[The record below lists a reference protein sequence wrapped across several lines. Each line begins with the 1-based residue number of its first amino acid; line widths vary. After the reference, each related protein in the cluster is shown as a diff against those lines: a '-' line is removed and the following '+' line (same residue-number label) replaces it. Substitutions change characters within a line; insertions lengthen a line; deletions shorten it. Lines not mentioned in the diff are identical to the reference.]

1 MTENDNQPVTPDQ
14 PAQAPQQGAGENP
27 ADGLREELAKARS
40 RNKVLVTV
48 AVVLGTVFVL
58 AAGSAYVVYMK
69 VSAAKENIEQA
80 FASFPPPDQ
89 GYQPEAVRLPGQGVS
104 LSTAMPRS
112 SLGLFTGGVPG
123 AQEGLPDMAA
133 SQEAAKALFKYSDRP
148 IVKEFIEDLKK
159 NPEMAAALAAS
170 KDGNPFAVM
179 YTVRNAKGMDKLVM
193 RYASRPEFLKLMMEV
208 ANDPE
213 LKPLMSGLP
222 PGMGLPAGA
231 PPARNVPVI
240 SAPAAQPAGQYDE
253 EEEDIKFDPS
263 AISGPSARPAS
274 GAQLPPPVDSE

>member
-1 MTENDNQPVTPDQ
+1 MTENDNRPVTPEQ
-14 PAQAPQQGAGENP
+14 PAQAPQQGAGEP
-27 ADGLREELAKARS
+27 SAEGLREELARVRK
-40 RNKVLVTV
+40 RNRVLVTV
-48 AVVLGTVFVL
+48 AAVLGTIFVL
-58 AAGSAYVVYMK
+58 AAGAAYVVYMK
-69 VSAAKENIEQA
+69 VSAAKENIEQV
-80 FASFPPPDQ
+80 FASFPPPGQ
-89 GYQPEAVRLPGQGVS
+89 GYQPEALRLPGQGVA
-104 LSTAMPRS
+104 LSTSMPQS
-112 SLGLFTGGVPG
+112 SLGLFTGGIPG
-123 AQEGLPDMAA
+123 AQGGLPDMAA

-179 YTVRNAKGMDKLVM
+179 MTIRNAKGMDKLVM
-193 RYASRPEFLKLMMEV
+193 RYAARPEFLKLMMEV

-231 PPARNVPVI
+231 PPARNVPV
-240 SAPAAQPAGQYDE
+240 APAPAPTE
-253 EEEDIKFDPS
+253 EEGEGEDIKFDPS

-274 GAQLPPPVDSE
+274 GAQVPPPVDSE

>member
-14 PAQAPQQGAGENP
+14 PVQAPQQAAGEHP
-27 ADGLREELAKARS
+27 EAGLREELAKVRS

-48 AVVLGTVFVL
+48 AVVLGTIFVL
-58 AAGSAYVVYMK
+58 AAGAAYVVYMK

-80 FASFPPPDQ
+80 FASFQPPAQ
-89 GYQPEAVRLPGQGVS
+89 GYQPEAARLPGQGVS
-104 LSTAMPRS
+104 FSTAMPQS
-112 SLGLFTGGVPG
+112 SLGLFTGGIPG
-123 AQEGLPDMAA
+123 AQGGLPDLAA
-133 SQEAAKALFKYSDRP
+133 SQEAAQALFKYSDRP

-170 KDGNPFAVM
+170 KDGNPFAVLS
-179 YTVRNAKGMDKLVM
+179 TVRNAKGMDKLVM
-193 RYASRPEFLKLMMEV
+193 RYAARPEFLKLMMEV

-213 LKPLMSGLP
+213 LKPLMGGLP

-231 PPARNVPVI
+231 PQVRNVPVGPGPGVR
-240 SAPAAQPAGQYDE
+240 SVSEPAG